1 MKNKVVLIIIAVLF
15 VAALIVS
22 VRIYGRLSEKTD
34 PPANTLSQS
43 VSEKN
48 NSDTA
53 EGNSSE
59 NAESDNVEKA
69 ADFYAFDLN
78 GNKVTLAEKI
88 GKPVVVNFWATWCP
102 PCKAEL
108 PHFEQ
113 LYKELGGE
121 VEFMMV
127 DMTDGERETVNDVK
141 DFVEENGYTFPVYC
155 DSDQNAAMTY
165 SVYSIPVTLFIDK
178 EGNLSDMRV
187 GVLDEETLK
196 SGIEKIKG
204 VK

>member
-34 PPANTLSQS
+34 PPANTQSQS
-43 VSEKN
+43 VPEENTSAPSETV
-48 NSDTA
+48 SI
-53 EGNSSE
+53 
-59 NAESDNVEKA
+59 EKA
-69 ADFYAFDLN
+69 TDFYAFDLN

-108 PHFEQ
+108 PHFEK

-127 DMTDGERETVNDVK
+127 DMTDGKRETVNDVK

-155 DSDQNAAMTY
+155 DSEQNAAMTY

-178 EGNLSDMRV
+178 DGNLSDMRI

>member
-78 GNKVTLAEKI
+78 GNKVTLDEKI

-108 PHFEQ
+108 PHFEK

>member
-22 VRIYGRLSEKTD
+22 VKIYGRLSEKTD
-34 PPANTLSQS
+34 PPANTQSQS
-43 VSEKN
+43 VPEENTSAPSETV
-48 NSDTA
+48 SI
-53 EGNSSE
+53 
-59 NAESDNVEKA
+59 EKA

-108 PHFEQ
+108 PHFEK

-127 DMTDGERETVNDVK
+127 DMTDGKRETVNDVK

-178 EGNLSDMRV
+178 DGNLSDMRI

>member
-59 NAESDNVEKA
+59 NAESDSVEKA

-78 GNKVTLAEKI
+78 GNKVTLDEKI

-108 PHFEQ
+108 PHFEK

>member
-22 VRIYGRLSEKTD
+22 VKIYGRLSEKTD
-34 PPANTLSQS
+34 PPANTQSQS
-43 VSEKN
+43 AAERI

-59 NAESDNVEKA
+59 NAESDSVEKA
-69 ADFYAFDLN
+69 ADFYAFDLD
-78 GNKVTLAEKI
+78 GNKVTLAQKI

-108 PHFEQ
+108 PHFEK

-127 DMTDGERETVNDVK
+127 DMTDGGRETVDDVK
-141 DFVEENGYTFPVYC
+141 DFVKENGYTFPVYC

-178 EGNLSDMRV
+178 EGNLSDMRI

-196 SGIEKIKG
+196 SGIEKIRR
-204 VK
+204 

>member
-43 VSEKN
+43 DTEKN

-59 NAESDNVEKA
+59 NAESDSVEKA

-78 GNKVTLAEKI
+78 GNKVTLDEKI

-108 PHFEQ
+108 PHFEK

-127 DMTDGERETVNDVK
+127 DMTDGGRETVDDVK
-141 DFVEENGYTFPVYC
+141 AFVKENGYTFPVYC

-178 EGNLSDMRV
+178 EGNLSDMRI

>member
-78 GNKVTLAEKI
+78 GNKVTLDEKI

-108 PHFEQ
+108 PHFEK

-127 DMTDGERETVNDVK
+127 DMTDGERETVDDVK
-141 DFVEENGYTFPVYC
+141 DFVKENGYTFPVYC

-178 EGNLSDMRV
+178 DGNLSDMRI
-187 GVLDEETLK
+187 GMLDEETLK

>member
-22 VRIYGRLSEKTD
+22 VKIYGRLSEKTD

-78 GNKVTLAEKI
+78 GNKVTLDEKI

-108 PHFEQ
+108 PHFEK

-178 EGNLSDMRV
+178 EGNLSDMRI

>member
-59 NAESDNVEKA
+59 NAESDSVEKA

-108 PHFEQ
+108 PHFEK

-127 DMTDGERETVNDVK
+127 DMTDGKRETVNDVK

-155 DSDQNAAMTY
+155 DSEQNAAMTY

-178 EGNLSDMRV
+178 EGNLSDMRI
-187 GVLDEETLK
+187 GVLDEETLR
-196 SGIEKIKG
+196 SEIEKMKG

>member
-22 VRIYGRLSEKTD
+22 VKIYGRLSEKTD
-34 PPANTLSQS
+34 PPANTQSQS
-43 VSEKN
+43 VPEENTSALSETV
-48 NSDTA
+48 SI
-53 EGNSSE
+53 
-59 NAESDNVEKA
+59 EKA

-108 PHFEQ
+108 PHFEK

-127 DMTDGERETVNDVK
+127 DMTDGKRETVNDVK

-155 DSDQNAAMTY
+155 DREQNAAMTY

-178 EGNLSDMRV
+178 EGNLSDMRI

-196 SGIEKIKG
+196 SEIEKIKG

>member
-22 VRIYGRLSEKTD
+22 VKIYGRLSEKTD
-34 PPANTLSQS
+34 PPANTQSQS
-43 VSEKN
+43 VPEENTSALSETV
-48 NSDTA
+48 SI
-53 EGNSSE
+53 
-59 NAESDNVEKA
+59 EKA

-108 PHFEQ
+108 PHFEK

-127 DMTDGERETVNDVK
+127 DMTDGKRETVNDVK

-178 EGNLSDMRV
+178 DGNLSDMRI